1 VRLKSEKSINKTISM
16 SGSEDQYIDD
26 LSKSLDLTYS
36 KTCVLG
42 CHFLGDMLKAFKRKD
57 VEFTQKYTGGEKE
70 ENE

>member
-16 SGSEDQYIDD
+16 SEHEDRYIDD

-42 CHFLGDMLKAFKRKD
+42 CHFLGNTLKAFQRKD
-57 VEFTQKYTGGEKE
+57 IEFTQKYTAGIKE
-70 ENE
+70 EG